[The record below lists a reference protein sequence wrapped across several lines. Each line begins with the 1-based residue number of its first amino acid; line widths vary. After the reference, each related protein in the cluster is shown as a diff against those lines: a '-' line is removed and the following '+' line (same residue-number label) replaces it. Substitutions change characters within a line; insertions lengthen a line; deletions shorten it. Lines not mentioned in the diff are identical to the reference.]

1 MEKLKVN
8 FLQIQNVLLMKVV
21 YQDDSISIGNLR
33 WSSDQGYIYSSSLP
47 AMDWP
52 ILYIRG
58 TNKKKDNIWN
68 TAVYQTTEEASYM
81 LEQYKKLIKE
91 FNES

>member
-58 TNKKKDNIWN
+58 TNKKKII
-68 TAVYQTTEEASYM
+68 YGI
-81 LEQYKKLIKE
+81 LLFIKQQRKHLTC
-91 FNES
+91 